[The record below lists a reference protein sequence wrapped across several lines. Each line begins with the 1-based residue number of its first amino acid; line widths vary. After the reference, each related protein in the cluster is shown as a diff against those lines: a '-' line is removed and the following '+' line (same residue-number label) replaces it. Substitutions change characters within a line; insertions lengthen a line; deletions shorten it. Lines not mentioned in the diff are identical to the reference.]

1 MIAAAARLRAASQHL
16 DRVSELVDI
25 AVIQAIVDEV
35 AAALA
40 A

>member
-1 MIAAAARLRAASQHL
+1 MIAAAARLRAASHL